1 MYFLKIKCFYKNL
14 FRFRK
19 KHSIN
24 HVLITITEKIRN
36 VLDNN
41 QYACGVFLGFQKAFG
56 TVNKRILLS
65 KLEHYGISGIRRVP
79 HDFIKSYLTNRKH
92 YAHINDLDS
101 NTLTVTWYTTRLS
114 SWVTLIPNIYK

>member
-1 MYFLKIKCFYKNL
+1 MYFLKIERFYKNQ

-65 KLEHYGISGIRRVP
+65 KLEHYGISGIRGIP
-79 HDFIKSYLTNRKH
+79 NDFIKSYLTNRKH

-101 NTLTVTWYTTRLS
+101 NTLIVTWYTARLS
-114 SWVTLIPNIYK
+114 NEIFIISYLC